1 MFMLLEKL
9 MVRSLVYVSSSIYKC
24 KGSTSRDVL
33 REVLAGDTVD
43 FLLEE
48 REELSSSRGSL
59 YI

>member
-1 MFMLLEKL
+1 MCVAL
-9 MVRSLVYVSSSIYKC
+9 C

-43 FLLEE
+43 FLLKE